1 MTTLTKNF
9 LRLDGWKNLLSGL
22 GGRRDKTRYTRPSPV
37 TRLSDIELAALY
49 YGDPIAAD
57 AVDYLPEDMTKA
69 GFEVNGDTGE
79 LEQAFNELHG
89 PEKFK
94 EALAYTEL
102 YGGAIILM
110 DIEGSGSYD
119 QPYDP
124 ARGKKVR
131 ELRVYPRTRI
141 ELGLMNQVVLP
152 ESPYFEDYEQFVIRK
167 IDGSTFTAHASRC
180 LIFKSP
186 IRVDP
191 TMAGF
196 VDYERYW
203 GLSAVLRYYDA
214 VASYGALIQGLTH
227 LSQELAV
234 GKYKLANLEQLVA
247 EGDYRAI
254 NRRMDAIDTQKS
266 IVNGVFLGEGEDYT
280 REQLTLSGVDALTDR
295 FMMHVAAATRY
306 SVTRLFGRSAA
317 GLNATGKGDQ
327 DNYYDRVR
335 SAQTNRMTPPLI
347 RLLEALNN
355 SLKVLP
361 KGEKIAV
368 TYNPL
373 YPMDSTQEADVRYK
387 IAQADAVYID
397 RGVLSQDEVRANR
410 FLGGYKL
417 DTSVDTDAA
426 PDLVPPSFTPAV

>member
-1 MTTLTKNF
+1 MTTLTKNL

-37 TRLSDIELAALY
+37 TRLSDVELAALY

-110 DIEGSGSYD
+110 DVEGGGTYD

-124 ARGKKVR
+124 AKGKRVR
-131 ELRVYPRTRI
+131 SLRVYPRTRI
-141 ELGLMNQVVLP
+141 ELGLMQQVVLP

-196 VDYERYW
+196 AEYERYW

-214 VASYGALIQGLTH
+214 VAAYGTLVQGLTH

-234 GKYKLANLEQLVA
+234 GKYRLANLEQLVA
-247 EGDYRAI
+247 EGDYQAI
-254 NRRMDAIDTQKS
+254 NRRMDAIDIQKS

-317 GLNATGKGDQ
+317 GMNATGKGDQ
-327 DNYYDRVR
+327 DNYYDRVK

-347 RLLEALNN
+347 RLIEVLNN
-355 SLKVLP
+355 SLKVIP

-417 DTSVDTDAA
+417 DTSVDTDAS
-426 PDLVPPSFTPAV
+426 PDLVPPNFTPAV

>member
-131 ELRVYPRTRI
+131 ALRVYPRTRI
-141 ELGLMNQVVLP
+141 ELGLMNQVALP

-167 IDGSTFTAHASRC
+167 IDGSTFTVHASRC

-191 TMAGF
+191 TMTGF

-214 VASYGALIQGLTH
+214 VASYGTLIQGLTH

-347 RLLEALNN
+347 KLIEVLNN
-355 SLKVLP
+355 SLKVIP
-361 KGEKIAV
+361 TGEKIAV

-426 PDLVPPSFTPAV
+426 PDLVPPSFTPEV

>member
-1 MTTLTKNF
+1 MTTLTKNLF
-9 LRLDGWKNLLSGL
+9 RLDGWKNLLSGI
-22 GGRRDKTRYTRPSPV
+22 GGRRDKSQYTKPSPV

-57 AVDYLPEDMTKA
+57 AVDFLPEDMTKA
-69 GFEVNGDTGE
+69 GFEVDGDTGE
-79 LEQAFNELHG
+79 LEKAFNKLHG
-89 PEKFK
+89 SEKFK

-110 DIEGSGSYD
+110 DIEGAGTYD

-124 ARGKKVR
+124 AKGKSVR
-131 ELRVYPRTRI
+131 ALRVYPRTRI
-141 ELGLMNQVVLP
+141 DLGLMKQVVLP
-152 ESPYFEDYEQFVIRK
+152 ESPYFEDYENFIIRK
-167 IDGSTFTAHASRC
+167 IDGTTFTAHASRC
-180 LIFKSP
+180 LVFKSP

-196 VDYERYW
+196 LEWERYW
-203 GLSAVLRYYDA
+203 GLPAVLRYYDA
-214 VASYGALIQGLTH
+214 VAAYGTLIQGLTH

-234 GKYKLANLEQLVA
+234 GKYKLSNLEQLVA
-247 EGDYRAI
+247 EGDYKAI

-266 IVNGVFLGEGEDYT
+266 LVNGVFLGEGEDYT
-280 REQLTLSGVDALTDR
+280 REQLALSGVDALTDR

-327 DNYYDRVR
+327 DNYYDRVK
-335 SAQTNRMTPPLI
+335 SAQTTRMTPPLL
-347 RLLEALNN
+347 RCLEVLNY

-361 KGEKIAV
+361 KDDEIAV

-373 YPMDSTQEADVRYK
+373 FPMDSTQEADVRFK
-387 IAQADAVYID
+387 IAQADAIYID

-410 FLGGYKL
+410 FVGGYKL
-417 DTSVDTDAA
+417 DTSVDTDQA
-426 PDLVPPSFTPAV
+426 PDLNPSNSTPAV

>member
-1 MTTLTKNF
+1 MTTLTKNL
-9 LRLDGWKNLLSGL
+9 LRRDGWKNLLSGL
-22 GGRRDKTRYTRPSPV
+22 GGRRDKSSYTRPSPV
-37 TRLSDIELAALY
+37 TRLSDVELAALY

-110 DIEGSGSYD
+110 DIDGSGSYD

-131 ELRVYPRTRI
+131 ALRVYPRTRI
-141 ELGLMNQVVLP
+141 DLGLMQQVVLP
-152 ESPYFEDYEQFVIRK
+152 ESPYFEDYERFVIRK

-191 TMAGF
+191 TMTGF

-214 VASYGALIQGLTH
+214 VAAYGTLVQGLTH

-247 EGDYRAI
+247 EGDYQAI

-317 GLNATGKGDQ
+317 GMNATGKGDQ
-327 DNYYDRVR
+327 DNYYDRVK

-347 RLLEALNN
+347 RLLEVLNN

-397 RGVLSQDEVRANR
+397 RGVLSQDEVRSNR

-417 DTSVDTDAA
+417 DTSVDTDAS
-426 PDLVPPSFTPAV
+426 PDLVPPNFTPAV

>member
-1 MTTLTKNF
+1 MTTLTKNL

-79 LEQAFNELHG
+79 LEQEFNELHG

-131 ELRVYPRTRI
+131 ALRVYPRTRI
-141 ELGLMNQVVLP
+141 ELGLMQQVVLP

-167 IDGSTFTAHASRC
+167 IDGSAFIAHASRC

-247 EGDYRAI
+247 EGDYRSI

-335 SAQTNRMTPPLI
+335 AAQTNRMTPPLI
-347 RLLEALNN
+347 RLIEVLNN
-355 SLKVLP
+355 FLKVLP

-397 RGVLSQDEVRANR
+397 QGVLSPDEVRANR

-426 PDLVPPSFTPAV
+426 PDLVPPSFTPEV

>member
-1 MTTLTKNF
+1 MTTLTKNL

-37 TRLSDIELAALY
+37 TRLTDVELAALY

-102 YGGAIILM
+102 YGGAIIIM
-110 DIEGSGSYD
+110 DIEGSGTYD

-124 ARGKKVR
+124 AKGKKVR
-131 ELRVYPRTRI
+131 ALRVYPRTRI
-141 ELGLMNQVVLP
+141 DLGLMHQVVLP

-196 VDYERYW
+196 LEWERYW
-203 GLSAVLRYYDA
+203 GLPAVLRYYDA
-214 VASYGALIQGLTH
+214 VAAYGTLIQGLTH

-335 SAQTNRMTPPLI
+335 SAQNNRMTPPLI
-347 RLLEALNN
+347 RLIEVLNN

-426 PDLVPPSFTPAV
+426 PDLVPPNFTPVV

>member
-1 MTTLTKNF
+1 MTTLTKNL

-94 EALAYTEL
+94 EAMAYTEL

-110 DIEGSGSYD
+110 DIEGSGTYD

-124 ARGKKVR
+124 SKGKKVR
-131 ELRVYPRTRI
+131 ALRVYPRTRI
-141 ELGLMNQVVLP
+141 DLGLMRQVVLP

-167 IDGSTFTAHASRC
+167 IDGSTFTTHTSRC

-196 VDYERYW
+196 LEWERYW
-203 GLSAVLRYYDA
+203 GLPAVLRYYDA
-214 VASYGALIQGLTH
+214 VAAYGTLIQGLTH

-266 IVNGVFLGEGEDYT
+266 LVNGVFLGEGEDYT

-327 DNYYDRVR
+327 DNYYDRVK

-347 RLLEALNN
+347 RLIEVLNN

-397 RGVLSQDEVRANR
+397 QGVLSPDEVRANR

-417 DTSVDTDAA
+417 DTSVDTDAT
-426 PDLVPPSFTPAV
+426 PDLVPPNFTPEV

>member
-1 MTTLTKNF
+1 MTTLTKNLF
-9 LRLDGWKNLLSGL
+9 RLDGWKNLLSGL
-22 GGRRDKTRYTRPSPV
+22 GGRRDKTRYTKPSPV
-37 TRLSDIELAALY
+37 TRLPDVELAALY

-110 DIEGSGSYD
+110 DIEGSGTYD

-124 ARGKKVR
+124 AKGKNVR
-131 ELRVYPRTRI
+131 ALRVYPRTRI
-141 ELGLMNQVVLP
+141 DLGLMRQVVLP

-180 LIFKSP
+180 LIFRSP
-186 IRVDP
+186 IKVDP

-196 VDYERYW
+196 VEHERYW
-203 GLSAVLRYYDA
+203 GLPAVLRYYDA
-214 VASYGALIQGLTH
+214 VAAYGTLIQGLTH

-247 EGDYRAI
+247 EGDYRSI

-266 IVNGVFLGEGEDYT
+266 LVNGVFLGEGEDYT

-317 GLNATGKGDQ
+317 GMNATGKGDQ
-327 DNYYDRVR
+327 DNYYDRVK

-347 RLLEALNN
+347 RLLEVLNN

-373 YPMDSTQEADVRYK
+373 YPMDSTQEADVRSK
-387 IAQADAVYID
+387 IAQADAIYID

-426 PDLVPPSFTPAV
+426 PNLVPPNTTPAV

>member
-1 MTTLTKNF
+1 MTTLTKNL
-9 LRLDGWKNLLSGL
+9 LRLDGWKNLLSGM

-69 GFEVNGDTGE
+69 GFEVNGDNGE

-110 DIEGSGSYD
+110 DIEGSGTYD

-124 ARGKKVR
+124 AKGKKVR
-131 ELRVYPRTRI
+131 ALRVYPRTRI
-141 ELGLMNQVVLP
+141 DLGLMKQVVLP

-196 VDYERYW
+196 VGYERYW

-214 VASYGALIQGLTH
+214 VAAYGTLIQGLTH

-234 GKYKLANLEQLVA
+234 GKYKLSNLEQLVA

-280 REQLTLSGVDALTDR
+280 REQLTLSGVDSLTDR

-327 DNYYDRVR
+327 DNYYDRVK

-347 RLLEALNN
+347 RLLEVLNN

-373 YPMDSTQEADVRYK
+373 YPLDSTQEADVRYK

-426 PDLVPPSFTPAV
+426 PDLLPPISAPVV

>member
-1 MTTLTKNF
+1 MTTLTKNLF
-9 LRLDGWKNLLSGL
+9 RFDGWKNLLSGL
-22 GGRRDKTRYTRPSPV
+22 GGRRDKTRYTKPSPV
-37 TRLSDIELAALY
+37 ARLSDIELAALY

-69 GFEVNGDTGE
+69 GFEVNEDNGE

-110 DIEGSGSYD
+110 DIEGSGTYD

-124 ARGKKVR
+124 AKGKKVR
-131 ELRVYPRTRI
+131 ALRVYPRTRI
-141 ELGLMNQVVLP
+141 DLGLMRQVVLP

-167 IDGSTFTAHASRC
+167 IDGTTFTAHASRC
-180 LIFKSP
+180 LIFRSP
-186 IRVDP
+186 IKVDP

-196 VDYERYW
+196 VEHERYW
-203 GLSAVLRYYDA
+203 GLPAVLRYYDA
-214 VASYGALIQGLTH
+214 VAAYGTLIQGLTH

-247 EGDYRAI
+247 EGDYRSI

-266 IVNGVFLGEGEDYT
+266 LVNGVFLGEGEDYT

-327 DNYYDRVR
+327 DNYYDRVK

-347 RLLEALNN
+347 RLLEVLNN
-355 SLKVLP
+355 SLKILP

-373 YPMDSTQEADVRYK
+373 YPLDSTQEADVRSK
-387 IAQADAVYID
+387 IAQADAIYID

-426 PDLVPPSFTPAV
+426 PNLVPPNSTPAV

>member
-1 MTTLTKNF
+1 MTTLTKNLF
-9 LRLDGWKNLLSGL
+9 RLDGWKNLLSGL
-22 GGRRDKTRYTRPSPV
+22 GGRRDKSRYNRPSPV

-69 GFEVNGDTGE
+69 GFEVDGDNGE
-79 LEQAFNELHG
+79 LEKAFNKLHG

-102 YGGAIILM
+102 YAGAIILM
-110 DIEGSGSYD
+110 DIEGAGTYD

-124 ARGKKVR
+124 AKGKKIR
-131 ELRVYPRTRI
+131 ALRVYPRTRI
-141 ELGLMNQVVLP
+141 DLGLMTQVVLP
-152 ESPYFEDYEQFVIRK
+152 ESPYFEDYENFVIRK

-180 LIFKSP
+180 LVFKSP

-196 VDYERYW
+196 LEWERYW
-203 GLSAVLRYYDA
+203 GLPAVLRYYDA
-214 VASYGALIQGLTH
+214 VAAYGTLFQGLTH

-247 EGDYRAI
+247 EGDYRSI
-254 NRRMDAIDTQKS
+254 NRRMEAIDTQKS
-266 IVNGVFLGEGEDYT
+266 LVNGVFLGEGEDYT
-280 REQLTLSGVDALTDR
+280 REQLTLTGVDGLTDR

-327 DNYYDRVR
+327 DNYYDRVK
-335 SAQTNRMTPPLI
+335 SAQTNRMTPPLT
-347 RLLEALNN
+347 RLLEVLNA

-361 KGEKIAV
+361 TDTDMAIN
-368 TYNPL
+368 YNAL
-373 YPMDSTQEADVRYK
+373 FPMDSVQEADVRFK

-417 DTSVDTDAA
+417 DTSVDSDQA
-426 PDLVPPSFTPAV
+426 PDLLPPNSTQVI

>member
-1 MTTLTKNF
+1 MTTLTKNL
-9 LRLDGWKNLLSGL
+9 LRRDGWKNLLSGL

-37 TRLSDIELAALY
+37 TRLSDIELAAIY

-57 AVDYLPEDMTKA
+57 AVDYLPEDMTRA

-131 ELRVYPRTRI
+131 SLRVDPRSRI

-214 VASYGALIQGLTH
+214 VAAYGTLVQGLTH

-234 GKYKLANLEQLVA
+234 GKYKLSNLEQLVA
-247 EGDYRAI
+247 EGDYRSI

-335 SAQTNRMTPPLI
+335 SAQTNRMTTPLI
-347 RLLEALNN
+347 RLIEVLNN

-417 DTSVDTDAA
+417 DTSVDTDAT
-426 PDLVPPSFTPAV
+426 PDLVPPSYTPEV

>member
-1 MTTLTKNF
+1 MTTLTKNLF
-9 LRLDGWKNLLSGL
+9 RFDGWKNLLSGL
-22 GGRRDKTRYTRPSPV
+22 GGRRDKTRYTKPSPV

-69 GFEVNGDTGE
+69 GFEVNEDNGE

-110 DIEGSGSYD
+110 DIEGSGTYD

-124 ARGKKVR
+124 AKGKKVR
-131 ELRVYPRTRI
+131 ALRVYPRTRI
-141 ELGLMNQVVLP
+141 DLGLMKQVVLP

-167 IDGSTFTAHASRC
+167 IDGATFKAHASRC
-180 LIFKSP
+180 LIFRSP
-186 IRVDP
+186 IKVDP

-196 VDYERYW
+196 VEHERYW
-203 GLSAVLRYYDA
+203 GLPAVLRYYDA
-214 VASYGALIQGLTH
+214 VAAYGTLIQGLTH

-247 EGDYRAI
+247 EGDYRSI

-266 IVNGVFLGEGEDYT
+266 LVNGVFLGEGEDYT

-327 DNYYDRVR
+327 DNYYDRVK

-347 RLLEALNN
+347 RLLEVLNN
-355 SLKVLP
+355 ALKVLP

-373 YPMDSTQEADVRYK
+373 YPLDSTQEADVRSK
-387 IAQADAVYID
+387 IAQADAIYID
-397 RGVLSQDEVRANR
+397 RGVLSQDEVRSNR

-426 PDLVPPSFTPAV
+426 PNLVPPNTTPAV

>member
-1 MTTLTKNF
+1 MTTLTKNL
-9 LRLDGWKNLLSGL
+9 LRRDGWKNLLSGL

-124 ARGKKVR
+124 ATGKKVR
-131 ELRVYPRTRI
+131 ALRVYPRTRI
-141 ELGLMNQVVLP
+141 DLGLMNQVVLP
-152 ESPYFEDYEQFVIRK
+152 ESPYFEDYERFVIRK

-214 VASYGALIQGLTH
+214 VASYGTLIQGLTH

-335 SAQTNRMTPPLI
+335 SAQTNRMTAPLI
-347 RLLEALNN
+347 RLIEVLNN
-355 SLKVLP
+355 SLKALP

-397 RGVLSQDEVRANR
+397 LGVLSQDEVRANR

-426 PDLVPPSFTPAV
+426 PDLLAPISAPVV

>member
-1 MTTLTKNF
+1 MTTLTKNL
-9 LRLDGWKNLLSGL
+9 LRRDGWKNLLSGL
-22 GGRRDKTRYTRPSPV
+22 GGRRDKTSYTRPSPV
-37 TRLSDIELAALY
+37 TRLSDVELAALY

-110 DIEGSGSYD
+110 DIDGSGSYD

-131 ELRVYPRTRI
+131 ALRVYPRTRI
-141 ELGLMNQVVLP
+141 DLGLMQQVVLP
-152 ESPYFEDYEQFVIRK
+152 ESPYFEDYERFVIRK

-191 TMAGF
+191 TMTGF

-214 VASYGALIQGLTH
+214 VAAYGTLVQGLTH

-247 EGDYRAI
+247 EGDYQAI

-317 GLNATGKGDQ
+317 GMNATGKGDQ
-327 DNYYDRVR
+327 DNYYDRVK

-347 RLLEALNN
+347 RLLEVLNN

-397 RGVLSQDEVRANR
+397 RGVLSQDEVRSNR

-417 DTSVDTDAA
+417 DTSVDTDAS
-426 PDLVPPSFTPAV
+426 PDLVPPNFTPAV

>member
-1 MTTLTKNF
+1 MTTLTKNL
-9 LRLDGWKNLLSGL
+9 LRRDGWKNLLSGL
-22 GGRRDKTRYTRPSPV
+22 GGRRDKARYTRPSPV

-110 DIEGSGSYD
+110 DIEGAGSYD

-131 ELRVYPRTRI
+131 ALRVYPRTRI

-152 ESPYFEDYEQFVIRK
+152 ESPYFEDYERFVIRK

-214 VASYGALIQGLTH
+214 VAAYGTLVQGLTH

-247 EGDYRAI
+247 EGDYRSI

-317 GLNATGKGDQ
+317 GLNATGRGDQ
-327 DNYYDRVR
+327 DNYYDRVK

-347 RLLEALNN
+347 RLIEVLNN

-426 PDLVPPSFTPAV
+426 PDLLPPISAPVV

>member
-1 MTTLTKNF
+1 MTTLTKNL

-22 GGRRDKTRYTRPSPV
+22 GGRRDKTSYTRPSPV
-37 TRLSDIELAALY
+37 TRLTDVELAALY

-110 DIEGSGSYD
+110 DIEGGGTYD

-124 ARGKKVR
+124 AKGKRVR
-131 ELRVYPRTRI
+131 SLRVYPRTRI
-141 ELGLMNQVVLP
+141 ELGLMQQVVLP
-152 ESPYFEDYEQFVIRK
+152 ESPYFEDYEHFVIRK
-167 IDGSTFTAHASRC
+167 TDGSTFTAHASRC

-196 VDYERYW
+196 VEYERYW

-214 VASYGALIQGLTH
+214 VAAYGTLIQGLTH

-234 GKYKLANLEQLVA
+234 GKYKLSNLEQLVA
-247 EGDYRAI
+247 EGDYRSI
-254 NRRMDAIDTQKS
+254 NRRMDAIDMQKS

-295 FMMHVAAATRY
+295 FMMHIAAATRY

-327 DNYYDRVR
+327 DNYYDRVK

-347 RLLEALNN
+347 RLLEVLNN

-417 DTSVDTDAA
+417 DTSVDTDAS
-426 PDLVPPSFTPAV
+426 PDLVPPSSTHVV

>member
-1 MTTLTKNF
+1 MTTLTKNLF
-9 LRLDGWKNLLSGL
+9 RMDGWKNLLSGL

-131 ELRVYPRTRI
+131 ALRVYPRTRI
-141 ELGLMNQVVLP
+141 DLGLMQQVVLP

-203 GLSAVLRYYDA
+203 GLSEVLRYYDA

-335 SAQTNRMTPPLI
+335 AAQTNRMTPPLI
-347 RLLEALNN
+347 RLIEVLNN
-355 SLKVLP
+355 FLKVLP

-397 RGVLSQDEVRANR
+397 QGVLSPDEVRANR

-426 PDLVPPSFTPAV
+426 PDLVPPSFTPEV

>member
-1 MTTLTKNF
+1 MTTLTKNLF
-9 LRLDGWKNLLSGL
+9 RLDGWKNLLSGI
-22 GGRRDKTRYTRPSPV
+22 GGRRDKSQYTRPSPV
-37 TRLSDIELAALY
+37 TRLSDVELAALY

-57 AVDYLPEDMTKA
+57 AVDFLPEDMTKA
-69 GFEVNGDTGE
+69 GFEVDGDTGE
-79 LEQAFNELHG
+79 LEKAFNKLHG

-110 DIEGSGSYD
+110 DIEGAGTYD

-124 ARGKKVR
+124 AKGKRVR
-131 ELRVYPRTRI
+131 ALRVYPRTRI
-141 ELGLMNQVVLP
+141 DLGLMKQVVLP
-152 ESPYFEDYEQFVIRK
+152 ESPYFEDYENFTIRK
-167 IDGSTFTAHASRC
+167 IDDTTFTAHASRC

-196 VDYERYW
+196 LEWERYW
-203 GLSAVLRYYDA
+203 GLPAVLRYYDA
-214 VASYGALIQGLTH
+214 VAAYGTLIQGLTH

-234 GKYKLANLEQLVA
+234 GKYKLSNLEQLVA
-247 EGDYRAI
+247 EGDYKAI

-266 IVNGVFLGEGEDYT
+266 LVNGVFLGEGEDYT
-280 REQLTLSGVDALTDR
+280 REQLALSGVDALTDR

-327 DNYYDRVR
+327 DNYYDRVK
-335 SAQTNRMTPPLI
+335 SAQTTRMTPPLL
-347 RLLEALNN
+347 RCLEVLNY

-361 KGEKIAV
+361 KDEEIAV

-373 YPMDSTQEADVRYK
+373 FPMDSTQEADVRFK
-387 IAQADAVYID
+387 IAQADAIYID

-417 DTSVDTDAA
+417 DTSVDTDQA
-426 PDLVPPSFTPAV
+426 PDLSATNSTPAV

>member
-1 MTTLTKNF
+1 MTTLTKNL

-110 DIEGSGSYD
+110 DVEGGGTYD

-124 ARGKKVR
+124 AKGKRVR
-131 ELRVYPRTRI
+131 ALRVYPRTRI
-141 ELGLMNQVVLP
+141 ELGLMNQVVIP

-191 TMAGF
+191 TMTGF
-196 VDYERYW
+196 VEYERYW

-214 VASYGALIQGLTH
+214 VASYGTLIQGLTH

-234 GKYKLANLEQLVA
+234 GKYRLANLEQLVA
-247 EGDYRAI
+247 EGDYRSI

-317 GLNATGKGDQ
+317 GMNATGKGDQ

-347 RLLEALNN
+347 RLIEVLNN

-397 RGVLSQDEVRANR
+397 HGVLSQDEVRSNR

-417 DTSVDTDAA
+417 DTSVDTDAS
-426 PDLVPPSFTPAV
+426 PDLVPPNFTPEV

>member
-37 TRLSDIELAALY
+37 TRLSDVELAALY

-69 GFEVNGDTGE
+69 GFEVSGDTGE
-79 LEQAFNELHG
+79 LEQEFNELHG

-131 ELRVYPRTRI
+131 ALRVYPRTRI
-141 ELGLMNQVVLP
+141 ELGLMNQVGLP

-167 IDGSTFTAHASRC
+167 IDGSTFIAHASRC

-196 VDYERYW
+196 VEYERYW

-247 EGDYRAI
+247 EGDYRSI

-317 GLNATGKGDQ
+317 GMNATGKGDQ

-347 RLLEALNN
+347 RLLEVLNN

-397 RGVLSQDEVRANR
+397 RGVLSQDEVRSNR

>member
-1 MTTLTKNF
+1 MTTLTKNL
-9 LRLDGWKNLLSGL
+9 LRLDGWKNLLSGM

-49 YGDPIAAD
+49 YGDPIASD

-119 QPYDP
+119 QPYDQ

-131 ELRVYPRTRI
+131 ALRVYPRTRI
-141 ELGLMNQVVLP
+141 ELGLMNQVVFP
-152 ESPYFEDYEQFVIRK
+152 ESPYFEDYERFVIRK

-214 VASYGALIQGLTH
+214 VAAYGTLIQGLTH

-234 GKYKLANLEQLVA
+234 GKYKLSNLEQLVA
-247 EGDYRAI
+247 EGDYRSI

-317 GLNATGKGDQ
+317 GLNATGRGDQ
-327 DNYYDRVR
+327 DNYYDRVK

-347 RLLEALNN
+347 RLLEVLNN

-426 PDLVPPSFTPAV
+426 PDLLPPISAPVV

>member
-1 MTTLTKNF
+1 MTTLTKNL
-9 LRLDGWKNLLSGL
+9 LRLDGWKNLLSGM
-22 GGRRDKTRYTRPSPV
+22 GGRRDKTRYARPSPV
-37 TRLSDIELAALY
+37 TRRSDIELAALY

-69 GFEVNGDTGE
+69 GFEVNGDNGE

-110 DIEGSGSYD
+110 DIEGSGTYD

-124 ARGKKVR
+124 SKGKKVR
-131 ELRVYPRTRI
+131 ALRVYPRTRI
-141 ELGLMNQVVLP
+141 DLGLMQQVVLP

-196 VDYERYW
+196 VGYECYW

-214 VASYGALIQGLTH
+214 VAAYGTLIQGLTH

-234 GKYKLANLEQLVA
+234 GKYKLSNLEQLVA
-247 EGDYRAI
+247 EGDYRSI

-295 FMMHVAAATRY
+295 FMMHVASATRY

-347 RLLEALNN
+347 RLLEVLNN

-373 YPMDSTQEADVRYK
+373 YPMDATQEADVRYK

-417 DTSVDTDAA
+417 DTSVDTDAT
-426 PDLVPPSFTPAV
+426 PDLVPPSSTPAV

>member
-1 MTTLTKNF
+1 MTTLTKNLF
-9 LRLDGWKNLLSGL
+9 RLDGWKNLLSGL
-22 GGRRDKTRYTRPSPV
+22 GGRRDKTSYTRPSPV
-37 TRLSDIELAALY
+37 TRLTDVELAALY

-94 EALAYTEL
+94 EALSYTEL

-110 DIEGSGSYD
+110 DIEGSGTYD

-124 ARGKKVR
+124 AKGKKVR
-131 ELRVYPRTRI
+131 ALRVYPRTRI
-141 ELGLMNQVVLP
+141 DLGLMNQVVLP

-167 IDGSTFTAHASRC
+167 IDGSSFTAHASRC
-180 LIFKSP
+180 LVFKSP
-186 IRVDP
+186 IKVDP

-203 GLSAVLRYYDA
+203 GLPAVLRYYDA
-214 VASYGALIQGLTH
+214 VAAYGTLIQGLTH

-234 GKYKLANLEQLVA
+234 GKYKLSNLEQLVA
-247 EGDYRAI
+247 EGDYRSI

-266 IVNGVFLGEGEDYT
+266 LVNGVFLGEGEDYT

-347 RLLEALNN
+347 RLLDVLNN
-355 SLKVLP
+355 SLKILP

-373 YPMDSTQEADVRYK
+373 YLMDSTQEAEVRYK

-426 PDLVPPSFTPAV
+426 PDLAPPNYTPVV

>member
-79 LEQAFNELHG
+79 LEQEFNELHG

-110 DIEGSGSYD
+110 DIEGGGTYD

-124 ARGKKVR
+124 AKGKRVR
-131 ELRVYPRTRI
+131 SLRVYPRTRI
-141 ELGLMNQVVLP
+141 ELGLMQQVVLP

-191 TMAGF
+191 TMVGF

-214 VASYGALIQGLTH
+214 VAAYGTLIQGLTH

-234 GKYKLANLEQLVA
+234 GKYKLSNLEQLVA

-295 FMMHVAAATRY
+295 FMMYVAAATRY

-347 RLLEALNN
+347 RLLEVLNN

-426 PDLVPPSFTPAV
+426 PDLVPPSFTPEV

>member
-124 ARGKKVR
+124 ARVKKVR
-131 ELRVYPRTRI
+131 ALRVYPRTRI

-167 IDGSTFTAHASRC
+167 IDGSTFTVHASRC

-247 EGDYRAI
+247 EGDYRSI

-335 SAQTNRMTPPLI
+335 AAQTNRMTPPLI
-347 RLLEALNN
+347 RLIEVLNN
-355 SLKVLP
+355 FLKVLP